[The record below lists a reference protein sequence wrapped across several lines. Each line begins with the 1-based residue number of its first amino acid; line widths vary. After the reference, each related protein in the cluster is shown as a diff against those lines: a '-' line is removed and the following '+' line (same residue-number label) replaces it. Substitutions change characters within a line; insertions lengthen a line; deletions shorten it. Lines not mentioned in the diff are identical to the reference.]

1 MVLMNGFLMMKEMV
15 MPMGGSVPE
24 QIINILIG
32 LEECEKKQR
41 KAIIEDIDTLNII
54 HEALVYYLEEILNV

>member
-1 MVLMNGFLMMKEMV
+1 ML
-15 MPMGGSVPE
+15 MGGSIPE

-54 HEALVYYLEEILNV
+54 HEALVYYLEELLNVDS

>member
-1 MVLMNGFLMMKEMV
+1 MT
-15 MPMGGSVPE
+15 MGGSIPE

-41 KAIIEDIDTLNII
+41 KAVIEDIDTLNII
-54 HEALVYYLEEILNV
+54 HEALVYYLEELLNVNS

>member
-1 MVLMNGFLMMKEMV
+1 METLRQT
-15 MPMGGSVPE
+15 SVPE
-24 QIINILIG
+24 QIVNILIG

-54 HEALVYYLEEILNV
+54 HEALVYYLEGLLDV